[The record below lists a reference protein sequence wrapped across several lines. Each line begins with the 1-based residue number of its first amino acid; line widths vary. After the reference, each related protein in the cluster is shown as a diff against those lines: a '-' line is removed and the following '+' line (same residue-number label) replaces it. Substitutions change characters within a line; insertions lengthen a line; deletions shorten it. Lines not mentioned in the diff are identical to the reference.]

1 MSDQIQEGVFFRPGE
16 TPPPHFAIAF
26 LKSKPGATALQID
39 QVLSQLFLVYRELK
53 QGRVPDLPGQSVMS
67 GNLSVLLG
75 FGARL
80 FSVPGLS
87 KRLPEPLE
95 KRYRFQNPSSGNAIL
110 LGAGLHYSPS
120 VSENPADADIVLQ
133 FHADT
138 ALAVHRGVVETW
150 KVLHDLEKNNGLAP
164 LYIVGSYA
172 GFGRDDRRSWIDFH
186 DGISNIKSEDRIKA
200 IEIKDRGLDHRDAWT
215 EKGTYMV
222 FLRIPINLALWRS
235 VSRAMQEVLVGRDKL
250 TGCSITDIDPSG
262 EAISHS
268 GCPVT
273 GTMTVVDKG
282 NESFREAPR
291 PDIGKPKLLASHIHR
306 ANQGR
311 PNIEDPESRRIF
323 RQGYEFFEGVNP
335 EGQPRLGLNFVS
347 FQDHPARVTFM
358 LKQPGWLGGTN
369 FGGDPSS
376 LAPNFEK
383 LLEVEAAGIFL
394 VPPRDDA
401 LRFPGATVF
410 EMSLSE

>member
-16 TPPPHFAIAF
+16 TPPAYFAIAF

-39 QVLSQLFLVYRELK
+39 QVLTQLFLVYRELK

-80 FSVPGLS
+80 FSVPELS
-87 KRLPEPLE
+87 KNIPEPL
-95 KRYRFQNPSSGNAIL
+95 KDNGSFRNPSGGNAIL

-120 VSENPADADIVLQ
+120 VSENPANADIVLQ
-133 FHADT
+133 FHANT

-150 KVLHDLEKNNGLAP
+150 KVLHDLEKTTGLAP
-164 LYIVGSYA
+164 LYITGSYT
-172 GFGRDDRRSWIDFH
+172 GFGRDDHRSWIDFH
-186 DGISNIKSEDRIKA
+186 DGISNIKSEDRIQA

-215 EKGTYMV
+215 QKGTYMV

-262 EAISHS
+262 EPISHS

-273 GTMTVVDKG
+273 GAMTVVEEG
-282 NESFREAPR
+282 NESFREASR
-291 PDIGKPKLLASHIHR
+291 SKIRKPKLLASHIHR
-306 ANQGR
+306 ANHGDGNIGS
-311 PNIEDPESRRIF
+311 PNSRRIF
-323 RQGYEFFEGVNP
+323 RQGYEFFEGVDP
-335 EGQPRLGLNFVS
+335 EGKPRLGLNFVS
-347 FQDHPARVTFM
+347 FQDHPERVTFM
-358 LKQPGWLGGTN
+358 LKQPGWLGDTN
-369 FGGDPSS
+369 FGGDPNS
-376 LAPNFEK
+376 LPPNFEK
-383 LLEVEAAGIFL
+383 LLEVEAAGTFL

-401 LRFPGATVF
+401 LRFPGATLFDVAK
-410 EMSLSE
+410 